1 MSPDPSAVTMHPDF
15 AELSVQPGESHIT
28 GRHELFHI
36 ANLVTLGGS
45 DALGTHLPVEVGR
58 IDAPIAM
65 WESTGAASQ
74 LPFWNTNL
82 DGDQWLYVVHGQ
94 VRVEFKATE
103 GTERFGHYLARTGDL
118 FKMPKEVAHRTY
130 SADGKRRIGLE
141 LLPVNPFWELMG
153 QQEIVASSSG
163 RAGSLQFE
171 LAGDSVQVRS
181 PEATVDC
188 PREMFLAAARTL
200 LKFELHLGHN
210 ELDGGLV
217 VHDLGTDVRVAL
229 AGHSEVM
236 PGAELLGV
244 FKGLVEQ

>member
-1 MSPDPSAVTMHPDF
+1 MSSDSTVGALHPDF
-15 AELSVQPGESHIT
+15 EDLRMQPGESHIT

-36 ANLVTLGGS
+36 VNVMALGASGS
-45 DALGTHLPVEVGR
+45 LGTHLPVEMGR
-58 IDAPIAM
+58 IAAPIAM

-94 VRVEFKATE
+94 VRVEFKETE
-103 GTERFGHYLARTGDL
+103 GPERFGHYIARTGDL
-118 FKMPKEVAHRTY
+118 FKMPKEVAHRTF

-141 LLPVNPFWELMG
+141 LLPINPFWDLIGTRE
-153 QQEIVASSSG
+153 VVSDRSG

-171 LAGDSVQVRS
+171 LTEDSVRVSS
-181 PEATVDC
+181 PAGTVDC
-188 PREMFLAAARTL
+188 PRAMFLAAARTL
-200 LKFELHLGHN
+200 LQFELHLGHN
-210 ELDGGLV
+210 ELDGGVV
-217 VHDLGTDVRVAL
+217 VHDLGAEVRVAV

-236 PGAELLGV
+236 PGTELLGV